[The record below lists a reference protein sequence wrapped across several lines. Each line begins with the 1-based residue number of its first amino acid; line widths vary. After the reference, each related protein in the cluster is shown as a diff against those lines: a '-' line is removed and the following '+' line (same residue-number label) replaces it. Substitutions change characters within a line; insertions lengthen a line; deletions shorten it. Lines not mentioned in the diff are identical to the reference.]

1 MNSGKLVL
9 GLLAGLAAG
18 AVLGILFAPEKG
30 SETRR
35 KIAEKGEDYVD
46 EIKGK
51 FSELIDNLTQK
62 VDAVKAKAD
71 EVVDKAKSTLEDAK
85 ASTN

>member
-1 MNSGKLVL
+1 L

-30 SETRR
+30 TETRR

-46 EIKGK
+46 EIKKMMNEQTKLLKSILEKSGK
-51 FSELIDNLTQK
+51 
-62 VDAVKAKAD
+62 
-71 EVVDKAKSTLEDAK
+71 
-85 ASTN
+85 